1 MTQSDKEAV
10 QAEVAAV
17 VETAIADG
25 IAPERIEAVL
35 QREAQNIRQKRRAAE
50 VFTFEC
56 PVETCRETATKAI
69 DRSGLYCDVCG
80 EQLSLFAS
88 AEHPDEDVELL
99 KFTCDA
105 HDTVRVHRLPW
116 DDRTCSQHHQQMDLV
131 ESHEKHVTECYEQ

>member
-1 MTQSDKEAV
+1 MTQSDREAV
-10 QAEVAAV
+10 QTELAAL

-25 IAPERIEAVL
+25 VAPERIEAVL
-35 QREAQNIRQKRRAAE
+35 QREAQNIRRNRRIAK

-69 DRSGLYCDVCG
+69 DQSKLYCDVCG

-88 AEHPDEDVELL
+88 TTRSDDNVELL

-105 HDTVRVHRLPW
+105 HDTVRIHQFPW

-131 ESHEKHVTECYEQ
+131 ESHVKQVTECYEQ